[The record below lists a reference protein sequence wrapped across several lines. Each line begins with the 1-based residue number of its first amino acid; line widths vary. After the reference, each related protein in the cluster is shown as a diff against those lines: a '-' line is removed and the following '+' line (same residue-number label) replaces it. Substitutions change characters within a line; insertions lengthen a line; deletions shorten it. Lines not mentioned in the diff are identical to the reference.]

1 MFAGR
6 YEYGIDDKN
15 RVSIPSKFRET
26 LSTNYDMR
34 LILTNLDGCIV
45 AFPYQEWVELQ
56 ERMSKRE
63 SSGKEARAFLRFFYS
78 GVSECPIDKLGRILL
93 PQSLRTYAG
102 IRKDVVI
109 IGMFRKI
116 EIWAREAWD
125 DVVREATADREKMKD
140 VLSDLGL

>member
-6 YEYGIDDKN
+6 YEYTIDDKN

-26 LSTNYDMR
+26 LSANYDMR

-45 AFPYQEWVELQ
+45 AYPYQEWVAIEDKI
-56 ERMSKRE
+56 SKRE
-63 SSGKEARAFLRFFYS
+63 SLKKEARTFLRFYFS
-78 GVSECPIDKLGRILL
+78 GVSECAVDRLGRILL

-102 IRKDVVI
+102 IKKDVVI
-109 IGMFRKI
+109 VGVNRKI
-116 EIWAREAWD
+116 EIWAQEAWD
-125 DVVREATADREKMKD
+125 ELVRKATADHEQMED